1 MWTFGRRIAVGFGIS
16 FVLLLG
22 IGAVA
27 YRGAD
32 ALARASYSVAHTH
45 QVIEHV
51 VGMLRPMLWPF
62 TLGSTLG
69 GLLLAGIAYVL
80 VLSALRA
87 RRSHIEACS

>member
-32 ALARASYSVAHTH
+32 ALARASYSVTHTH

-51 VGMLRPMLWPF
+51 VGMLSQLQEAEASQRGF
-62 TLGSTLG
+62 
-69 GLLLAGIAYVL
+69 LLTGEENYLEPYHAAVEL
-80 VLSALRA
+80 VVTAWCDA
-87 RRSHIEACS
+87 T